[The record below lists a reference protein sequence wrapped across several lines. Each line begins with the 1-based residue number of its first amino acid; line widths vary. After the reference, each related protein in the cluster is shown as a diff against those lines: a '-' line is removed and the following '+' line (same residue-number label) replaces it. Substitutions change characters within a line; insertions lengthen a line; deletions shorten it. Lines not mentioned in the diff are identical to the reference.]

1 MCLGPVRL
9 VLLPLAIVLGHAV
22 SAAKLELDFSGQSR
36 LQQVVTIIIWI
47 STTNLAVGL
56 ALVPHAVPH
65 GAHDGGAPTLDP
77 VARAVPALEVVLL
90 GRVLDGNLRRVRPQ
104 VSSGARQYKES
115 SYYPPTHVHHT

>member
-1 MCLGPVRL
+1 MK
-9 VLLPLAIVLGHAV
+9 I
-22 SAAKLELDFSGQSR
+22 SGRFIDSS
-36 LQQVVTIIIWI
+36 
-47 STTNLAVGL
+47 STGTQIKDIHLAVRL